1 MAFMVLA
8 IFVSLTLTFPYSYSN
23 TRLFSAERQDKFENL
38 RFDENLVFNI
48 TEKSRLKCIVRCIQF
63 ATCMSVQYSTS
74 TKECV
79 GVNIGYVEDSF
90 KPGHISSSWSYY
102 LILDGEFYN
111 T

>member
-23 TRLFSAERQDKFENL
+23 IRLFSVEKQDKSENL

-48 TEKSRLKCIVRCIQF
+48 TERSRLKCMLRCIQF

-90 KPGHISSSWSYY
+90 KPGRISSNWSYY
-102 LILDGEFYN
+102 LVLDGEFYN
-111 T
+111 V